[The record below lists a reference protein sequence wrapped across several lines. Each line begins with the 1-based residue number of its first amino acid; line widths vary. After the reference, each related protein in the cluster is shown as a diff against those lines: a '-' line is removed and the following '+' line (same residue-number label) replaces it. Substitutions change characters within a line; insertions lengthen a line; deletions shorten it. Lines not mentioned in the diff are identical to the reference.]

1 MKKILALVLA
11 LCLTLSLS
19 VAAFAADGSG
29 SVDPSGTV
37 DPSGE
42 VTPGSTIP
50 SDPGASKTTYSA
62 TDSQGRPVNS
72 NIEVQTSGPLFEE
85 LKDNAPV
92 AVYAITLT
100 SSVDGNV
107 TFDVYAPGASNGDT
121 VLVRDEWEVLE
132 GANLKVNGARA
143 TFTVPAETVRQW
155 KYFAIVKS
163 FNTVEV
169 EDPKEGTE
177 QDGES
182 EGEGD
187 EMSAGD
193 TDTDTP
199 EEGDATTTP
208 EPEQSAPTESENP
221 PTGVVLAVVPMV
233 VAAAAI
239 VISKKR

>member
-19 VAAFAADGSG
+19 VAAFASSPSVSPEPSPEIPGPSTPSGGTSKFDYGATGPNGEPLQVTVEYMDSG
-29 SVDPSGTV
+29 S
-37 DPSGE
+37 
-42 VTPGSTIP
+42 
-50 SDPGASKTTYSA
+50 
-62 TDSQGRPVNS
+62 
-72 NIEVQTSGPLFEE
+72 LFEE
-85 LKDNAPV
+85 VKEYNPV
-92 AVYAITLT
+92 AVYALSIR
-100 SSVDGNV
+100 SDVDGNV
-107 TFDVYAPGASNGDT
+107 TFDVSNGDT

-163 FNTVEV
+163 FNTVDVEV
-169 EDPKEGTE
+169 PGQGTD

-199 EEGDATTTP
+199 EEGDTTTTP
-208 EPEQSAPTESENP
+208 EPEETTPAPEQNP

>member
-19 VAAFAADGSG
+19 VVAFASSPSVSPEPSPEIPGPSTPSGGTSKFDYGATGPNGEPLQVTVEYMDSG
-29 SVDPSGTV
+29 S
-37 DPSGE
+37 
-42 VTPGSTIP
+42 
-50 SDPGASKTTYSA
+50 
-62 TDSQGRPVNS
+62 
-72 NIEVQTSGPLFEE
+72 LFEE
-85 LKDNAPV
+85 VKEYNPV
-92 AVYAITLT
+92 AVYALSIR
-100 SSVDGNV
+100 SDVDGNV

-163 FNTVEV
+163 FNTVDVEV
-169 EDPKEGTE
+169 PGQGTD

-187 EMSAGD
+187 TMVAGD
-193 TDTDTP
+193 DETP
-199 EEGDATTTP
+199 AEGEGDTTTP
-208 EPEQSAPTESENP
+208 EPEQTPAPSESENP
-221 PTGVVLAVVPMV
+221 PTGVVLAVVPMI

>member
-19 VAAFAADGSG
+19 VVAFASSPSVSPEPSPEIPGPSTPSGGTSKFDYGATGPNGEPLQVTVEYMDSG
-29 SVDPSGTV
+29 S
-37 DPSGE
+37 
-42 VTPGSTIP
+42 
-50 SDPGASKTTYSA
+50 
-62 TDSQGRPVNS
+62 
-72 NIEVQTSGPLFEE
+72 LFEE
-85 LKDNAPV
+85 VKEYNPV
-92 AVYAITLT
+92 AVYALSIR
-100 SSVDGNV
+100 SDVDGNV

-163 FNTVEV
+163 FNTVDVEV
-169 EDPKEGTE
+169 PGQGTD
-177 QDGES
+177 QDGEN

-187 EMSAGD
+187 TMVAGD
-193 TDTDTP
+193 DETP
-199 EEGDATTTP
+199 AEGEGDTTTTP
-208 EPEQSAPTESENP
+208 EPEQTPAPSESENP
-221 PTGVVLAVVPMV
+221 PTGVVLAVVPMI

>member
-29 SVDPSGTV
+29 SV

-107 TFDVYAPGASNGDT
+107 TFDVYAPGASSGDT

-132 GANLKVNGARA
+132 GANLTVSGARA
-143 TFTVPAETVRQW
+143 SFTVPAETVRQW

-169 EDPKEGTE
+169 EDPKQGTD

-187 EMSAGD
+187 TMVAGD
-193 TDTDTP
+193 DETP
-199 EEGDATTTP
+199 AEGEGDTTTTP
-208 EPEQSAPTESENP
+208 EPEQSAPTQSDNP
-221 PTGVVLAVVPMV
+221 PTGVVLAVVPMI

-239 VISKKR
+239 VVSKKR